1 MGRQI
6 FAYILHQEGV
16 ADDTAL
22 ELITAARKIDPDAS
36 VTALV
41 TGSGQELEAVCNEVA
56 SAYQE
61 IWKIDNI
68 LGWISRQGF
77 PSNSMPYIFRTLLT
91 SKALKVTR
99 SKQFARNTAAWSVH
113 I

>member
-22 ELITAARKIDPDAS
+22 ELISAARKIDPDAS
-36 VTALV
+36 VAALV
-41 TGSGQELEAVCNEVA
+41 TGSGEGLNAVCNEVA
-56 SAYQE
+56 STYQE
-61 IWKIDNI
+61 VWKIDNEAISYPNAEVIRGLLVRI
-68 LGWISRQGF
+68 LSLI
-77 PSNSMPYIFRTLLT
+77 
-91 SKALKVTR
+91 
-99 SKQFARNTAAWSVH
+99 H